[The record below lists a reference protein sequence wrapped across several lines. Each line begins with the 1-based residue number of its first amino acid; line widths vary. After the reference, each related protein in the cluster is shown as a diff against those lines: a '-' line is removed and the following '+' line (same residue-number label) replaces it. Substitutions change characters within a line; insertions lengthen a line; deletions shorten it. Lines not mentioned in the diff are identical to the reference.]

1 MDNDQLQHFG
11 VLGMKWGVRRYQN
24 KDGSLTPQGRKR
36 QSVGQTIRNYKLSS
50 ARNKNLKKA
59 RAARVEK
66 KKEAEQ
72 RKRDVESGKISS
84 KKMTDD
90 ELRARVERLRMEQTY
105 NQLMKDSQ

>member
-24 KDGSLTPQGRKR
+24 KDGSLTPQGKKR

-72 RKRDVESGKISS
+72 RKQDVESGKISA

-90 ELRARVERLRMEQTY
+90 ELRARIMAFMKERNVMEM
-105 NQLMKDSQ
+105 LH